1 MDHSKSL
8 GRRIEAQRI
17 RIEGLSSLREIV
29 SLPPHLDITKRQW
42 RILESELNAV
52 ETKLMRRL
60 KRGAT
65 AYLSQARNPAAAR
78 ALSSLLG
85 EIELEMTRAF
95 TFFDTFMDIL
105 TQRHT
110 PVLGRQ
116 LAGCDVLALD
126 GIRKPHPALS
136 IVEAPIV
143 GCDRGFGAKTFRE
156 YVRFPGGSYNPMPLV
171 QIPYS
176 RLKEK
181 YNLTSI
187 LHEVGHEVMV
197 RCGLRSALPSALR
210 SGLVKAGAPAE
221 IGDLFALWSSEI
233 GPDFWAFCGSGP
245 AQAGAIKEIL
255 ALPAAHVF
263 RISWTDPHPPPYLR
277 ALISFDWCRRVWG
290 SGIWDRWEKEWCD
303 LYPID
308 AAPNGT
314 RDLIRKISSFIPAV
328 SGILL
333 RTKFRSLNGKRIPDL
348 FNFSILAPSEIK
360 RRAGSSGS
368 GNIDLRGMPPSS
380 HLAVFRFIRERGEM
394 DEESLDGVMTHWLL
408 KLAENRKRSH

>member
-29 SLPPHLDITKRQW
+29 SLPPNLDITKRQW
-42 RILESELNAV
+42 KILESELNAV
-52 ETKLMRRL
+52 EIKLMRRL

-65 AYLSQARNPAAAR
+65 AYLSQAKNPMAAR

-85 EIELEMTRAF
+85 EIELEMTKAF

-110 PVLGRQ
+110 PALGRQ

-156 YVRFPGGSYNPMPLV
+156 YVRFPGGGYNPMPLV

-187 LHEVGHEVMV
+187 LHEVGHEAMV
-197 RCGLRSALPSALR
+197 RCGLRRALPSALR
-210 SGLVKAGAPAE
+210 SGLVKAGASAE
-221 IGDLFALWSSEI
+221 ISDLFALWSSEI

-255 ALPAAHVF
+255 ALPAAHAF
-263 RISWTDPHPPPYLR
+263 RISWTVPHPPPYLR

-308 AAPNGT
+308 AAPKGT
-314 RDLIRKISSFIPAV
+314 RDLIRKITSFIPAV

-333 RTKFRSLNGKRIPDL
+333 RTRFRSLSGKRIPDL

-360 RRAGSSGS
+360 RRAGSYGS
-368 GNIDLRGMPPSS
+368 GNINLRGMPPSS
-380 HLAVFRFIRERGEM
+380 HLAVFRCIKERGEM